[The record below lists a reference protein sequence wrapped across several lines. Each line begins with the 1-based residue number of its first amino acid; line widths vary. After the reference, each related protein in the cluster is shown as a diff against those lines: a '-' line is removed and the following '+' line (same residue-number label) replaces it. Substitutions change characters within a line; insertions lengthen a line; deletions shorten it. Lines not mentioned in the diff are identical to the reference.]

1 MGQILLKNPKCTIVY
16 YSYYDTMVI
25 TTKICVS
32 GELGKGE
39 RRNGGK
45 TKMACKENDVNIV
58 RQTFRLNHLLLTT
71 FCLYV
76 MMDANIPKMFCL

>member
-1 MGQILLKNPKCTIVY
+1 
-16 YSYYDTMVI
+16 MVI

-45 TKMACKENDVNIV
+45 TKMACKKNDVNIV

-76 MMDANIPKMFCL
+76 MMDANIPKIFCL